1 MSEVFLI
8 GGCHHNILGVIRSL
22 GEKGVRSNVIIETL
36 ENRPYVVYSKYIKEK
51 WIVRNEQAVFETL
64 LQEAKRYTEK
74 PVVIACADNLSSL
87 LDLHHDE
94 LSKYYLL
101 PGAKEQG
108 RITRLMDKEVM
119 SELACKVGF
128 LVPQSIATDTTT
140 DEEIDIP
147 KPWIIKP
154 LVSKNGC
161 KADIQRIYSDEEW
174 KEYKSKHLTRA
185 QVQQLI
191 DKDFEYQ
198 LIGLSL
204 DSGKE
209 VIIPGVS
216 HVIRPQANTNT
227 GFLRYEPLSE
237 SYLVMVET
245 CKKFLLETG
254 YSGLFSMEFL
264 RGKDGKDYFMEIN
277 FRNDGN
283 SICVTVAGVNLPYIW
298 YQSHM
303 SLSRIE
309 NISVDKTV
317 YVMPEFADLGLV
329 AHHELG
335 FCEWL
340 RDVRRTDRFM
350 EYDKNDKR
358 PFWQLVGE
366 FISRG
371 SKKIEGKVKKKFQN
385 ENRKLV

>member
-1 MSEVFLI
+1 MGKEVFVI
-8 GGCHHNILGVIRSL
+8 GGCHHNILCVIRSL
-22 GEKGVRSNVIIETL
+22 GEKGVRPNVIIESS
-36 ENRPYVVYSKYIKEK
+36 EKRPYVSYSKYIKEK
-51 WIVRNEQAVFETL
+51 WIVPNEETVLDTL
-64 LQEAKRYTEK
+64 LREGERLSNK

-87 LDLHHDE
+87 LDIHHDD
-94 LSKYYLL
+94 LAKYYLV

-119 SELACKVGF
+119 SELARKVGF
-128 LVPQSIATDTTT
+128 LVPQSIATDTTK
-140 DEEIDIP
+140 DEVIHIL

-154 LVSKNGC
+154 LVSKNGV
-161 KADIQRIYSDEEW
+161 KADIQRIYTDEEW
-174 KEYKSKHLTRA
+174 FEYKSKHQTQA

-237 SYLVMVET
+237 SYLGIVET
-245 CKKFLLETG
+245 CKKFLIETG

-283 SICVTVAGVNLPYIW
+283 AICVTAAGVNLPFIW
-298 YQSHM
+298 YQSLQG
-303 SLSRIE
+303 LSMTE
-309 NISVDKTV
+309 NILVEKTV
-317 YVMPEFADLGLV
+317 YVMPEFADLSLFAHRKLGL
-329 AHHELG
+329 
-335 FCEWL
+335 CQWL
-340 RDVRRTDRFM
+340 KDIKRTDRFM
-350 EYDKNDKR
+350 EYDKYDKK
-358 PFWQLVGE
+358 PFRKYIKEEIW
-366 FISRG
+366 RMT
-371 SKKIEGKVKKKFQN
+371 KKFVFRIN
-385 ENRKLV
+385 